1 MHVLNHFGSV
11 YGDDDIG
18 FIKIQAFCR
27 LKGERTVVVL
37 SYNRNVGIKVP
48 GSSLVGLAFFFS
60 LVIFLLFLFNI
71 IFFLSQLPEK
81 QLFKP

>member
-71 IFFLSQLPEK
+71 IFFITVTIK
-81 QLFKP
+81 TTV

>member
-11 YGDDDIG
+11 YGDDDVS

-27 LKGERTVVVL
+27 LKGERTLVAL
-37 SYNRNVGIKVP
+37 SYNRNGGIKVP
-48 GSSLVGLAFFFS
+48 GSSLVGFAFFFFL

-71 IFFLSQLPEK
+71 YIYFLS
-81 QLFKP
+81 

>member
-18 FIKIQAFCR
+18 FIKIQAFYR

-37 SYNRNVGIKVP
+37 SYNRHVGIKVP

-71 IFFLSQLPEK
+71 IFFITVTIK
-81 QLFKP
+81 TTV